1 MKKYLSV
8 FSLIAR
14 NSIYRIVGLLLLLV
28 VADCV
33 LAWYWI
39 SVLGYDL
46 SNLFRNGNGGFGI
59 ALAVIFA
66 AIAVV
71 QLRRGDMY
79 SGAQGYTMQR
89 LAISEKAVA
98 LLQILYH
105 ILCWLIL
112 WGVQV
117 LTIFLICNAYY
128 RFGLGNP
135 LTRQYI
141 FHLFYI
147 SPLLHS
153 LLPMEEILVW
163 LANAAMVVGIS
174 VATTYGMIRR
184 RGKKPAGE
192 VIPVIFLVIVIF
204 RRELGSFFFNVMTA
218 LGYLALTVICG
229 YRIFFRKKEV

>member
-1 MKKYLSV
+1 MKKYISV

-153 LLPMEEILVW
+153 LLPMEETLVW
-163 LANAAMVVGIS
+163 ITNAAMVVGIS
-174 VATTYGMIRR
+174 VATTDGMIRR

>member
-59 ALAVIFA
+59 ALTVIFA

-153 LLPMEEILVW
+153 LLPMEETLVW
-163 LANAAMVVGIS
+163 ITNAAMVVGIS